1 MGKKADATCPHPRFS
16 SAARRKGEVLGPQL
30 ALEHGDGEARIAA
43 ALRHRH
49 LGIIIRPLPCVLA
62 VLEVPT
68 DIARV
73 ELAELLTV
81 NDVRAWSLSRR
92 TGGHQRQPR
101 NRDQVCTESH
111 CLPPHSTTCRIWKPP
126 SSSAQRLAIAS
137 RGAPLACT
145 TASVPCVASLRTV
158 TSAVT
163 PSAWSGARAAA
174 KARCAASRRSAGL
187 KILPTPVSGI
197 CGIGTTCTGT
207 AARSGIS
214 LRQNSR
220 SSSGVTSAPGLS
232 CTKAIG
238 TSPA

>member
-1 MGKKADATCPHPRFS
+1 MGKKADPTCPHHAPGPRFS

-49 LGIIIRPLPCVLA
+49 LGITIRPLPCVLA

-111 CLPPHSTTCRIWKPP
+111 CLLPHSTTCRIWKPP

-137 RGAPLACT
+137 RGAPPAAAIS
-145 TASVPCVASLRTV
+145 TAGWR
-158 TSAVT
+158 TSASSMT
-163 PSAWSGARAAA
+163 IGSMLWPPRMI
-174 KARCAASRRSAGL
+174 RSFER
-187 KILPTPVSGI
+187 PVSQ
-197 CGIGTTCTGT
+197 
-207 AARSGIS
+207 R
-214 LRQNSR
+214 
-220 SSSGVTSAPGLS
+220 
-232 CTKAIG
+232 
-238 TSPA
+238 